1 MRFLPPDVLLY
12 GVAEVDIALGDT
24 PIMELGVLRA
34 LVRDANPKAAAAFK
48 EALTD
53 YFFAEALVYLL
64 LFP

>member
-1 MRFLPPDVLLY
+1 MLLY
-12 GVAEVDIALGDT
+12 GVADVDIALEDT

-34 LVRDANPKAAAAFK
+34 LVLDANPKAAAVFN

-64 LFP
+64 LLP

>member
-1 MRFLPPDVLLY
+1 MLLY
-12 GVAEVDIALGDT
+12 GVADVDMALGDT
-24 PIMELGVLRA
+24 PIIELGVLRA
-34 LVRDANPKAAAAFK
+34 LVRDANPKAAAAFI

>member
-1 MRFLPPDVLLY
+1 MLLY
-12 GVAEVDIALGDT
+12 GVADVDIALGET
-24 PIMELGVLRA
+24 PIMELGVLRV